1 MKLLSI
7 AIPCYNSAAYMGKCI
22 ESLLPGGEDVEI
34 IIVNDGSAKDNT
46 AEIAD
51 QYAAEYPGIVKAI
64 HKENGGH
71 GSAVNAGIEN
81 ATGLYFKVV
90 DSDDWVQEEAY
101 MKILDTLRTIAGGGK
116 SLDMLV
122 SNFVYEK
129 EGEKRKKVMHY
140 RHILPQDKIFTW
152 SDCRHFPKAH
162 YILMHSVIFRTQMLK
177 DSGLKLPEHTFY
189 VDNIYVFEPLLH
201 VENMYYLD
209 VNFYRYYIGRAD
221 QSVNE
226 DIMISRLDQQIRVNK
241 MMIDYYV
248 DNKQEL
254 AKSKRRRQYMR
265 NYLEIIM
272 TVSSIL
278 CIRSGTEEHLAV
290 KKELWQYLKQ
300 KDKLLFLWMRNGI
313 MGGAMNLPGKGGR
326 KISVEGYRICQKIF
340 NFN

>member
-7 AIPCYNSAAYMGKCI
+7 AIPCYNSAAYMKKCI
-22 ESLLPGGEDVEI
+22 NSLLSGGEDVEI
-34 IIVNDGSAKDNT
+34 LIIDDGSTKDDT

-51 QYAAEYPGIVKAI
+51 RYEAEYPGIVRAI

-71 GSAVNAGIEN
+71 GSAVNTGIEN
-81 ATGLYFKVV
+81 ANGLYFKVV

-101 MKILDTLRTIAGGGK
+101 KQILDTLRTMTEDGK

-140 RHILPQDKIFTW
+140 RHILPKDKIFTW
-152 SDCRHFPKAH
+152 SDCRHFSKGH
-162 YILMHSVIFRTQMLK
+162 YILMHSVIFRTRLLK

-189 VDNIYVFEPLLH
+189 VDNLYVFEPLLH

-226 DIMISRLDQQIRVNK
+226 GVMISRLDQQIKVNK

-248 DNKQEL
+248 DNKQEIMQT
-254 AKSKRRRQYMR
+254 KRRRQYMR

-290 KKELWQYLKQ
+290 KKELWKYLKQ
-300 KDKLLFLWMRNGI
+300 KDKLLYLWMRNGI
-313 MGGAMNLPGKGGR
+313 MGGAMNLPGRGGR